1 MEDRNDEVGAVEW
14 IALDVHDGGDS
25 AEHAE
30 VIGLSPSRAKE
41 AKAAGGSIDLTSP
54 AVSQAL
60 APITV
65 ELDDEETVVEGPRPV
80 VPVPSPVKAKVKKKK
95 KKRKTT
101 SSDSTQETSS
111 TKEKKKRKEV
121 DKDAVRKLAEEAA
134 RRWQER
140 DDKLEASIRVVEQRG
155 AKAAAEKEAE
165 KQRKE
170 KERQQRYERQR
181 LRHRKASRS
190 RSRRRRKR
198 SRS

>member
-1 MEDRNDEVGAVEW
+1 MEDHKDEVGAVEW

-30 VIGLSPSRAKE
+30 VIGLSQTAKE
-41 AKAAGGSIDLTSP
+41 AKASIDLT
-54 AVSQAL
+54 ASQAL
-60 APITV
+60 APVTV
-65 ELDDEETVVEGPRPV
+65 ELDDEETVVETRPV
-80 VPVPSPVKAKVKKKK
+80 VLSVPSVPVKPKVKKKK
-95 KKRKTT
+95 KKKTTT
-101 SSDSTQETSS
+101 SSDSTETSS
-111 TKEKKKRKEV
+111 TKKKRKEV
-121 DKDAVRKLAEEAA
+121 NFGSQQCQQVDKDAKRKLAEEAA

-190 RSRRRRKR
+190 RSRRRKR

>member
-1 MEDRNDEVGAVEW
+1 MEDHKDEVGAVEW

-30 VIGLSPSRAKE
+30 VIGLSQTAKE
-41 AKAAGGSIDLTSP
+41 AKASIDLT
-54 AVSQAL
+54 ASQAL
-60 APITV
+60 APVTV
-65 ELDDEETVVEGPRPV
+65 ELDDEETVVETRPV
-80 VPVPSPVKAKVKKKK
+80 VLSVPSVPVKPKVKKKK
-95 KKRKTT
+95 KKKTTT
-101 SSDSTQETSS
+101 SSDSTETSS
-111 TKEKKKRKEV
+111 TKKKRKEV
-121 DKDAVRKLAEEAA
+121 DKDAKRKLAEEAA

-190 RSRRRRKR
+190 RSRRRKR